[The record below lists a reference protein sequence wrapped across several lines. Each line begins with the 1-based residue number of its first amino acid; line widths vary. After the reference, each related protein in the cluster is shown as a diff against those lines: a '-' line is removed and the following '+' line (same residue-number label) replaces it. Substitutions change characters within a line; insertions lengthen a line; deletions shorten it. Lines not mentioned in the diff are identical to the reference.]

1 MVFVEWLLSYMIGF
15 GFLVRTRRIG
25 VEGIPFWK
33 GGFVGFFF
41 FIYNVALVFL
51 QQSDSAIHFSFSDSQ
66 VILTPGAQL
75 LGCVCLLRWSAK

>member
-1 MVFVEWLLSYMIGF
+1 MIGF
-15 GFLVRTRRIG
+15 GFLVRTRRTG

-41 FIYNVALVFL
+41 FNLQCCISFL
-51 QQSDSAIHFSFSDSQ
+51 QQGDSAIHFCFSDSQ
-66 VILTPGAQL
+66 VILTLGAQL